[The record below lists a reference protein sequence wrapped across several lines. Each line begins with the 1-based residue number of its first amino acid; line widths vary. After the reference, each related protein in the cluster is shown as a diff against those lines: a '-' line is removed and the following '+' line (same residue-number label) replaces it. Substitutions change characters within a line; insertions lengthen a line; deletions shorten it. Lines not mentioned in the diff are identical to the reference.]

1 MRRAATDEWPRPR
14 IVNEYREPVSTIRR
28 TPQHSASVIAVR
40 DLTPRMRRLTVSAPT
55 LRGWCPR
62 PAQDVE
68 LLLTDHTGRRVKR
81 RYTIRHARS
90 GIGEFDLD
98 ALLHG
103 TAHSPGARWAA
114 HARPGDA
121 IAFAG
126 PRGRLEL
133 TDADWHLFV
142 GDESALPAIAELVEA
157 LPPEQAAIAVL
168 EVGDASDELPVHR
181 PHGGELET
189 HWIRREGAQPGRP
202 DLLSSGLA
210 GLSPRPGTGHGY
222 LLGESRAVVA
232 LRPHL
237 RGLGLADSA
246 MYLKGYWNLG
256 RLVRPLTP
264 MP

>member
-1 MRRAATDEWPRPR
+1 
-14 IVNEYREPVSTIRR
+14 VSTIRR
-28 TPQHSASVIAVR
+28 TPQHSATVVAVR

-55 LRGWCPR
+55 LRGLCPR

-68 LLLTDHTGRRVKR
+68 LLLTDDTGRRVKR
-81 RYTIRHARS
+81 RYTIRHARP
-90 GIGEFDLD
+90 GAGEFDLD

-114 HARPGDA
+114 NAQPGDA
-121 IAFAG
+121 VAFVG

-157 LPPEQAAIAVL
+157 LPREQAAIAML
-168 EVGDASDELPVHR
+168 EVGVATDELTLCR

-189 HWIRREGAQPGRP
+189 HWIHREGAAQPGQP
-202 DLLSSGLA
+202 DLLSTGLA
-210 GLSPRPGTGHGY
+210 GLPPRPGPGHGY
-222 LLGESRAVVA
+222 LLGESRAMVA
-232 LRPHL
+232 LRPRVREH
-237 RGLGLADSA
+237 GLEDAA

-256 RLVRPLTP
+256 RVAPR
-264 MP
+264 